1 MLYARINKEY
11 INQDELAKKIVFE
24 RTISQVNRLYKDQKE
39 VALKPGQLSSQLKYG
54 FDSLFEGFRSAIEQV
69 LAADYNGDITTQKTY
84 EIIKKYNQL
93 SSYLKNVVNMKQLS
107 PDDEETIKKSFNELK
122 DKLELLKQIAIDN
135 NFLDKEDII
144 EMVDKINETSTQPKQ
159 ELEKVSG
166 KTISMTKAIQDKN
179 ASVKVI
185 QDAIDKLDGIEQDL
199 LDANIA
205 NSTKKAS
212 QEAEYKT
219 LFDFFHDQN
228 LNPLEFALIQQNYDA
243 VDNLEKD
250 VKSDIAWFVD
260 TKQLLIDTYD
270 ELSNYETKNAFPN
283 VDNALLDK
291 LVREKIVEPE
301 ADEIKTEEDALEAQ
315 GPGFNDDP
323 QLIAQLQLD
332 IVNIRQKWEQIAT
345 KQLIPFAEN
354 ELVTYKGKFFKQF
367 ITDLNA
373 TSTYNGNNDNL
384 DENKLLIEEKAL
396 NDLMN
401 RLTTEEELYLKQIMK
416 DVDDEINKISQLVIK
431 MPTTQPK
438 LPTKKIKTT
447 KAPQALASK
456 SVSNPVYTTYAQF
469 ETEYMKALAEQQA
482 KTKVF
487 KIFKAKAMKDVNT
500 LKSAIGNKWKKY
512 TKLSKPNKEIYFT

>member
-1 MLYARINKEY
+1 
-11 INQDELAKKIVFE
+11 
-24 RTISQVNRLYKDQKE
+24 
-39 VALKPGQLSSQLKYG
+39 
-54 FDSLFEGFRSAIEQV
+54 
-69 LAADYNGDITTQKTY
+69 
-84 EIIKKYNQL
+84 
-93 SSYLKNVVNMKQLS
+93 MKQLS
-107 PDDEETIKKSFNELK
+107 PEDEETIKKSFNELK

-166 KTISMTKAIQDKN
+166 KTTGMTQAIQDKN
-179 ASVKVI
+179 ASVKLI
-185 QDAIDKLDGIEQDL
+185 NDAIDKLNVIEQDL
-199 LDANIA
+199 QDQNIA
-205 NSTKKAS
+205 NSTKVPS

-219 LFDFFHDQN
+219 LFGFFHDQN

-243 VDNLEKD
+243 VDNLERD
-250 VKSDIAWFVD
+250 VKSDITWFVD

-270 ELSNYETKNAFPN
+270 ELSDYDAKNDFPN

-301 ADEIKTEEDALEAQ
+301 ADEIKTEEDNLANQ
-315 GPGFNDDP
+315 GPGYNDDP

-332 IVNIRQKWEQIAT
+332 IINIRKKWKQLAT
-345 KQLIPFAEN
+345 TQLIPFAEQ
-354 ELVTYKGKFFKQF
+354 ELLNYKKQFFQKF

-384 DENKLLIEEKAL
+384 DDNGLLAEEKVL

-401 RLTTEEELYLKQIMK
+401 RLTTEEEVYLKLIMK
-416 DVDDEINKISQLVIK
+416 DVDGEINKISQLVIK

-438 LPTKKIKTT
+438 LPKKKIKTT
-447 KAPQALASK
+447 TAPQALASK
-456 SVSNPVYTTYAQF
+456 IVSNPIYTTYSQF
-469 ETEYMKALAEQQA
+469 ENAYKDALKMKKA

-487 KIFKAKAMKDVNT
+487 TVFVGKPIKDAT
-500 LKSAIGNKWKKY
+500 ALSQAIRNKWNVYSKFDDARKK
-512 TKLSKPNKEIYFT
+512 LFFT